1 MGGDKT
7 GVQKGS
13 TMDRALLRVAVLTI
27 AGIWVSACSS
37 ADMPDALALTG
48 PSASKNA
55 ANQHQDANA
64 GLPATSL
71 NAELRKAQLLRVSG
85 DLQGAGRI
93 LSQLMLAA
101 PDDPRIVGGY
111 GKVLAQQGHTG
122 DAMAF
127 LERAVQLQPNDWT
140 LYSALGVTYDQMD
153 KHAKAQIAYNKALR
167 LKPNEPSVLNN
178 YAVSQML
185 AGHLDAA
192 QTLLAQAKAGKD
204 SNPKI
209 AGNLNMVASLREHD
223 AKPAGNVITASAA
236 PTAHVQST
244 PMAAPMR
251 TTPQNTTAR
260 KLQRPVPAQRAP
272 QSVASLKANPQVM
285 MQRVP
290 FDPLAGPVGKT
301 AQKAKQAN
309 GKPHKLAEA
318 LPTPKRV
325 AAKAPPTLR
334 TASD

>member
-1 MGGDKT
+1 
-7 GVQKGS
+7 
-13 TMDRALLRVAVLTI
+13 MDRVLLRCAVLAM
-27 AGIWVSACSS
+27 AGLWLSACSS
-37 ADMPDALALTG
+37 TDTPDALALTG
-48 PSASKNA
+48 PTAAQTAASQRHGADTGLLSANL
-55 ANQHQDANA
+55 D
-64 GLPATSL
+64 T
-71 NAELRKAQLLRVSG
+71 QLGYARAMRASG

-101 PDDPRIVGGY
+101 PDDPRIVGEY

-122 DAMAF
+122 DAKAF

-153 KHAKAQIAYNKALR
+153 KHAQAQNAYNQALR
-167 LKPNEPSVLNN
+167 LKPDEPSVLNN

-192 QTLLAQAKAGKD
+192 QTMLAQAKAGND

-209 AGNLNMVASLREHD
+209 AGNLNMVASLRGRS
-223 AKPAGNVITASAA
+223 APPSGNTATATASAA
-236 PTAHVQST
+236 PTTQIRST
-244 PMAAPMR
+244 PMAAPQR
-251 TTPQNTTAR
+251 AVPQNAAPR
-260 KLQRPVPAQRAP
+260 QLQRPQAPIQRTP
-272 QSVASLKANPQVM
+272 RSVASLKANPQVV

-301 AQKAKQAN
+301 AEKAKQAN
-309 GKPHKLAEA
+309 GKPHKLADA
-318 LPTPKRV
+318 TPRPAPKRI
-325 AAKAPPTLR
+325 AAKAPPALR